1 MNETTDPYV
10 TVAKVWDALL
20 GLGYTRVR
28 RDRAEK
34 GRYGLEVGYGSSTV
48 RVRMYRDRD
57 FLKRW
62 DLNATK
68 DDVDR
73 LALVVAEVKKLGKE
87 KKR

>member
-1 MNETTDPYV
+1 MNKKVDPSI

-48 RVRMYRDRD
+48 RVRMYHDRE

-62 DLNATK
+62 DLNAVE
-68 DDVDR
+68 DDADR
-73 LALVVAEVKKLGKE
+73 LALVVAEAKKLGE